1 MAKTALTRRQS
12 TPPAGA
18 DDVVGE
24 VRALAIDKAAVDP
37 QVIAAAAR
45 AWSPNTIRA
54 FLSDMKLWDAW
65 CRRTRVRAGE
75 ATAETVAAYVRAL
88 SGQDHDE
95 ATRATPQRAAATIA
109 RYLVN
114 IGWAYRMAGL
124 DDPTA
129 APLVQLEHKAARKRA
144 A

>member
-1 MAKTALTRRQS
+1 MSRRHGENGPHPQAKH
-12 TPPAGA
+12 AGA

-75 ATAETVAAYVRAL
+75 ATAETVAA
-88 SGQDHDE
+88 
-95 ATRATPQRAAATIA
+95 
-109 RYLVN
+109 
-114 IGWAYRMAGL
+114 
-124 DDPTA
+124 
-129 APLVQLEHKAARKRA
+129 
-144 A
+144 